1 MPFRVIEVIAP
12 TDRAGRLR
20 RIAEEAGASQVR
32 LAPIR
37 VWPQPLGPLASPEA
51 RPVTAPVPDRG
62 PGLAVDPPVGL
73 PHGDGTEP
81 GEATAVTML
90 VGEIGRQALLDNL
103 QNALEGCRNWRIL
116 LHETAAVIP
125 HTEEEDK
132 REQERDERRRRERVS
147 TSREELYQQ
156 VGGGA
161 KLSRDFLLLVVLST
175 VVAAVGLIN
184 DNVAVVIGAMVIA
197 PLLGPNLALAFA
209 AAIGD
214 REMIGRALVT
224 GLAGLGIA
232 IGLAALLPLFFEV
245 DLANGELS
253 GRTSVGFD
261 AIALALASGAAAALS
276 VSTGVSSVLVGVMVA
291 AALLPPAATIGIALT
306 DGQPMA
312 AAGAALLL
320 AVNLVSVNLA
330 AVTVFLAKGLRP
342 RTWFERQE
350 AQQSLRVTLAV
361 LICGLAVFTALIAIS
376 RSVPF

>member
-1 MPFRVIEVIAP
+1 MPFRVVEVIAP
-12 TDRAGRLR
+12 PDRADRLR
-20 RIAEEAGASQVR
+20 RIGEEAGASQIR
-32 LAPIR
+32 LAAVD

-51 RPVTAPVPDRG
+51 RPVSAPATDRG
-62 PGLAVDPPVGL
+62 PGFPVDPPVGL
-73 PHGDGTEP
+73 PHGDGSEP
-81 GEATAVTML
+81 GQAVAITML
-90 VGEIGRQALLDNL
+90 VGEIGRQALLDRL
-103 QNALEGCRNWRIL
+103 QEALEGCRNWRIL

-125 HTEEEDK
+125 HTAEEDR
-132 REQERDERRRRERVS
+132 REQERADRRTREKIT

-156 VGGGA
+156 VAGGA
-161 KLSRDFLLLVVLST
+161 QLTRDFLLLVVLST

-214 REMIGRALVT
+214 RAMIGRALGS

-232 IGLAALLPLFFEV
+232 IALAALLPLFFSV
-245 DLANGELS
+245 DLTNGELS

-276 VSTGVSSVLVGVMVA
+276 ISTGVSSVLVGVMVA

-306 DGQPMA
+306 EGEVAA

-330 AVTVFLAKGLRP
+330 AVAVFLAKGVRP
-342 RTWFERQE
+342 RTWLERKE
-350 AQQSLRVTLAV
+350 ARQSLRVTLAV
-361 LICGLAVFTALIAIS
+361 LLSGLAVFTGLIALS
-376 RSVPF
+376 RQFAF